1 MYGFVAALRAQNALA
16 FKDALRTIDV
26 LVIDDLQF
34 LQGKSTQAEF
44 CHTLNALIDAGR
56 QVVIA
61 ADRPPSDLES
71 LDDRVRSRL
80 AGGLVVEMGS
90 LGEELRLGIF
100 KYRVASARA
109 HHPGFDVSL
118 PLLEVLAKT
127 VTHNGRD
134 LEGALNR

>member
-16 FKDALRTIDV
+16 FKEALRGIGV

-61 ADRPPSDLES
+61 SDRPPSDLES

-80 AGGLVVEMGS
+80 SGGPVAEMGPR
-90 LGEELRLGIF
+90 GGDMRLER
-100 KYRVASARA
+100 KSTRLT
-109 HHPGFDVSL
+109 P
-118 PLLEVLAKT
+118 
-127 VTHNGRD
+127 VT
-134 LEGALNR
+134 